1 MLCFQPISYAVLC
14 NQKNSETL
22 GAEPILIRDEES
34 HPASMNRDGLR
45 DKFMYERERQFDFDE
60 VILSIWMLSA
70 EKWTEHTCLSE
81 VLPLFT
87 ANESNKQAFELA
99 LFIFRH
105 AQIRFQKRGIH
116 NS

>member
-1 MLCFQPISYAVLC
+1 
-14 NQKNSETL
+14 
-22 GAEPILIRDEES
+22 
-34 HPASMNRDGLR
+34 
-45 DKFMYERERQFDFDE
+45 MYERERQFDFDE

-81 VLPLFT
+81 VLPFST